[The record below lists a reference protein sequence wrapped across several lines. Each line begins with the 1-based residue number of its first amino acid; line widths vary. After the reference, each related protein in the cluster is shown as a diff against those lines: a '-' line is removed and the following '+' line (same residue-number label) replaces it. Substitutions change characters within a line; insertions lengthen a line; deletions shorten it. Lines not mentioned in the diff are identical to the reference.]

1 MEDKA
6 QKYFNISTLRETT
19 LKGSC
24 TMMQRWFQHP
34 QTNQLYI
41 PIKQWRID
49 EWMKKLWYI
58 HTMEY
63 YSAIKKNEFESVIV
77 KWMNPEPVTQSEV
90 GQRKTNT
97 VY

>member
-1 MEDKA
+1 
-6 QKYFNISTLRETT
+6 
-19 LKGSC
+19 
-24 TMMQRWFQHP
+24 
-34 QTNQLYI
+34 
-41 PIKQWRID
+41 
-49 EWMKKLWYI
+49 MKKLWYI